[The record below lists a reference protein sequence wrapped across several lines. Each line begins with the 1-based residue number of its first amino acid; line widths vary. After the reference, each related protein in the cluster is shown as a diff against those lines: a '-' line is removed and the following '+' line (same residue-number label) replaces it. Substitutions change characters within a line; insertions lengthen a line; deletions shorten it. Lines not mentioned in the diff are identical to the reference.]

1 MLRLNERTRR
11 VRLLLVVLL
20 LASLTLV
27 TIDFRSDG
35 NGPLTRIGNAVAS
48 VFGPLQDS
56 LSSVTRP
63 IGNFF
68 SGFGQ
73 VGSLKAQVRSL
84 QEELA
89 LLRQDQGRVLDV
101 LAENERLRSLI
112 EIKDRLGLKTKAAT
126 VIGRD
131 SSNFQQ
137 SIVIDIGT
145 KDGVKKDMPVVGGEG
160 LVGRVVQASASTAT
174 VLLIVD
180 PSSDVASRV
189 AETGEVGV
197 LSGGGRRDM
206 RLTLLNPNA
215 IVTAGDSVVTA
226 SYRPTKAGS
235 SVFPDGIP
243 IGTIS
248 RVDPPGG
255 NVTRRAFVKPA
266 VDFTTLDFVLV
277 VTGIGT
283 PRPLPVPP
291 VSPSPSPSPQGS
303 VPASP
308 SPHSSPRPS
317 PHPSPGASR

>member
-20 LASLTLV
+20 LASLALV

-35 NGPLTRIGNAVAS
+35 DGPLTRIGNAVAS
-48 VFGPLQDS
+48 VFGPLQDG
-56 LSSVTRP
+56 LSSITQPV
-63 IGNFF
+63 GNFF
-68 SGFGQ
+68 AGFGQ
-73 VGSLKAQVRSL
+73 VGSLKDRVRAL

-89 LLRQDQGRVLDV
+89 LLKQDQSRVLDV
-101 LAENERLRSLI
+101 FAENERLRALLD
-112 EIKDRLGLKTKAAT
+112 IKERLGLKTTAAT

-131 SSNFQQ
+131 GSNFQQ

-145 KDGVKKDMPVVGGEG
+145 KEGVRKDMPVIGGEG
-160 LVGRVVQASASTAT
+160 LVGRVIQASSSTST

-180 PSSDVASRV
+180 PSSDVAVRV

-197 LSGGGRRDM
+197 LAGGGRRDM

-215 IVTAGDSVVTA
+215 IVTAGDTVVTA
-226 SYRPTKAGS
+226 SYRPTRSGS
-235 SVFPDGIP
+235 SVFPEAIP

-277 VTGIGT
+277 VTGVGT
-283 PRPLPVPP
+283 PRPA
-291 VSPSPSPSPQGS
+291 
-303 VPASP
+303 ASP
-308 SPHSSPRPS
+308 AASGSASPV
-317 PHPSPGASR
+317 PSPGASR

>member
-20 LASLTLV
+20 LAALALV

-35 NGPLTRIGNAVAS
+35 DGPLTRIGNAVAS
-48 VFGPLQDS
+48 VFGPLQDG
-56 LSSVTRP
+56 LSSITRP
-63 IGNFF
+63 VGNFF
-68 SGFGQ
+68 AGFTQ
-73 VGSLKAQVRSL
+73 VGSLKDKVRSL

-89 LLRQDQGRVLDV
+89 LLKQDQSRVLDV
-101 LAENERLRSLI
+101 LSENERLRALLD
-112 EIKDRLGLKTKAAT
+112 IKDRLGLKTTAAT

-137 SIVIDIGT
+137 SLVIDIGT
-145 KDGVKKDMPVVGGEG
+145 EDGVKKDMPVVGGEG
-160 LVGRVVQASASTAT
+160 LVGRIIQASSKTST

-180 PSSDVASRV
+180 PSSDVAARV

-197 LSGGGRRDM
+197 LAGGGRRDM

-215 IVTAGDSVVTA
+215 IVTAGDTVVTA
-226 SYRPTKAGS
+226 SYQPTRAGS
-235 SVFPDGIP
+235 SVFPEGIP

-277 VTGIGT
+277 VTGVGK
-283 PRPLPVPP
+283 PRPAP
-291 VSPSPSPSPQGS
+291 SPSPSPS
-303 VPASP
+303 ASP
-308 SPHSSPRPS
+308 SVAASSPAPT
-317 PHPSPGASR
+317 PSPGASR

>member
-11 VRLLLVVLL
+11 VRVLLVVLL
-20 LASLTLV
+20 LASLALV
-27 TIDFRSDG
+27 TLDFRSDG
-35 NGPLTRIGNAVAS
+35 DGPLTRIGNAVSS

-56 LSSVTRP
+56 LSSITRP
-63 IGNFF
+63 VGNFF
-68 SGFGQ
+68 AGFGQ
-73 VGSLKAQVRSL
+73 VGSLKAKVRSL

-89 LLRQDQGRVLDV
+89 LLKQDQSRVLDV
-101 LAENERLRSLI
+101 LSENERLRALLD
-112 EIKDRLGLKTKAAT
+112 IKDRLGLKTTAAT

-145 KDGVKKDMPVVGGEG
+145 KEGVRKDMPVVGGEG
-160 LVGRVVQASASTAT
+160 LVGRVIQASASTAT

-180 PSSDVASRV
+180 PSSEVASRV
-189 AETGEVGV
+189 AETGEVGAMA
-197 LSGGGRRDM
+197 GGGRRDM

-215 IVTAGDSVVTA
+215 VVTAGDTVVTA
-226 SYRPTKAGS
+226 SYRPTRSGS
-235 SVFPDGIP
+235 SVFPEGIP

-277 VTGIGT
+277 VTGVGT
-283 PRPLPVPP
+283 PRPAPSASPTP
-291 VSPSPSPSPQGS
+291 TGSVSP
-303 VPASP
+303 A
-308 SPHSSPRPS
+308 
-317 PHPSPGASR
+317 PSPGASR

>member
-35 NGPLTRIGNAVAS
+35 DGPLTRIGNAVAS
-48 VFGPLQDS
+48 VFGPLQDG
-56 LSSVTRP
+56 LSSITRP

-68 SGFGQ
+68 AGFTQ
-73 VGSLKAQVRSL
+73 IGSLKDKIRSL

-89 LLRQDQGRVLDV
+89 LLKQDQSRVLDV
-101 LAENERLRSLI
+101 LAENDRLRALL
-112 EIKDRLGLKTKAAT
+112 EIKDRLGLKTTAAT

-137 SIVIDIGT
+137 SLVIDIGT
-145 KDGVKKDMPVVGGEG
+145 EDGVAKDMPVVGGEG
-160 LVGRVVQASASTAT
+160 LVGRIIQASASTST

-197 LSGGGRRDM
+197 LAGGGRRDM

-215 IVTAGDSVVTA
+215 IVTAGDTVVTA
-226 SYRPTKAGS
+226 SYQPTRAGS
-235 SVFPDGIP
+235 SVFPEGIP

-277 VTGIGT
+277 VTGVGR
-283 PRPLPVPP
+283 PRPA
-291 VSPSPSPSPQGS
+291 PSPSASPTASGS

-308 SPHSSPRPS
+308 A
-317 PHPSPGASR
+317 PHPSSGASP